1 MTAETSGHRASA
13 RCISCEGTVER
24 LSAADA
30 EAKLQGLRGWR
41 LIDEGRRIRKDWKFK
56 DFKAGVGFL
65 VRVAQLAEQQGHHP
79 DLHLERY
86 RHVWIAIWTHSIG
99 GLSANDFAL
108 AAMIDQLCAEPD
120 VAGNVL
126 E

>member
-1 MTAETSGHRASA
+1 MAAETSGRRASA
-13 RCISCEGTVER
+13 RCTSCERTVER

-56 DFKAGVGFL
+56 DFKAAIDFL

-108 AAMIDQLCAEPD
+108 AAMIDQLDAGATVGGD
-120 VAGNVL
+120 VLA
-126 E
+126 